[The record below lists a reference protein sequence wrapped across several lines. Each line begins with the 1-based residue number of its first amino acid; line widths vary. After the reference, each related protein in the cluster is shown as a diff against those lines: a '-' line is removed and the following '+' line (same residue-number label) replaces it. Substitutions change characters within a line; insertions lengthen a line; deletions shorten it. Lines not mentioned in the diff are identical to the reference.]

1 MPWESS
7 TATICD
13 QRRPALIRQIRPRP
27 PQSTSPSGTTSPA
40 SAVSLPIYEAGNRS
54 RPIAEKDFTIAP
66 NQQLKL
72 DTIFSNLG
80 LDSADRRKD
89 RANVQLVV
97 TATAGGARVAASAV
111 SIDNQ
116 SGDTKMVGLAP
127 VVGSGNPNI
136 NFAAPVVTEQPPAA
150 PTRRRGVRH

>member
-1 MPWESS
+1 
-7 TATICD
+7 
-13 QRRPALIRQIRPRP
+13 
-27 PQSTSPSGTTSPA
+27 
-40 SAVSLPIYEAGNRS
+40 
-54 RPIAEKDFTIAP
+54 
-66 NQQLKL
+66 
-72 DTIFSNLG
+72 
-80 LDSADRRKD
+80 
-89 RANVQLVV
+89 VQLVV